1 MAKASPVFVTAG
13 SGNNE
18 PKDKSTH
25 ESIRPSRSIIFDT
38 SDEETD
44 TKKLARDH
52 LCVGYENKFDGPP
65 PDGGVKAW
73 TQALMAHFVVFNT
86 WGTINSFGIFQTFY
100 RDYLSRSASEIS
112 WIGSMQVFFLFV
124 VGVFTGR
131 LTDAGYFRA
140 VFASGSTLVVLGS
153 LTASFSNQYWQLF
166 LSQGLC
172 VGLGMGGLFCP
183 VIAVLSTYFSRRR
196 NLAIGVAISGSATG
210 GMIYPII
217 ARQLLPMIG
226 FSWTMRVMALIQ
238 LITLLIAN
246 FSMRSRIRPR
256 RSGSV
261 IEFSA
266 FTEKAYLLFTI
277 GMFFNFWGV
286 YFAFYYIGPFSRDR
300 LSFSYDSS
308 INILIVMNGVGA
320 IGRVIPGLLA
330 DLYLGPLN
338 VMIPAAAICTTLL
351 FCWIAIQ
358 SSTALY
364 TWAVFYGIFGA
375 TVQGLFP
382 AALSSLTTDLQK
394 AGTRMGMV
402 YTIVSFA
409 NLTGPP
415 LAGLL
420 IKAGEGRYVYAFI
433 FGGLCLALGTSFLVA
448 SRIAKGGWGLAKV

>member
-1 MAKASPVFVTAG
+1 MAKTSPVSVIVD
-13 SGNNE
+13 SGENE
-18 PKDKSTH
+18 TKDKSARQ
-25 ESIRPSRSIIFDT
+25 SLRPSQSIIFNI
-38 SDEETD
+38 SDEEID
-44 TKKLARDH
+44 NKKLATDH
-52 LCVGYENKFDGPP
+52 LCVGYENNFDGPP
-65 PDGGVKAW
+65 PDGGVRAW
-73 TQALMAHFVVFNT
+73 TQALMAHFVVINT

-100 RDYLSRSASEIS
+100 RDFLSRSASEIS

-153 LTASFSNQYWQLF
+153 LAASFSTQYWQLF

-172 VGLGMGGLFCP
+172 MGLGMGGLFCP
-183 VIAVLSTYFSRRR
+183 VMTVLSTYFSRRR

-210 GMIYPII
+210 GMIYPVI

-246 FSMRSRIRPR
+246 FSMQSRIRPR
-256 RSGSV
+256 RSGSL

-266 FTEKAYLLFTI
+266 FMEKPYLLFTI

-286 YFAFYYIGPFSRDR
+286 YFAFYYIGPFSGDR

-308 INILIVMNGVGA
+308 INILMIMNGVGA
-320 IGRVIPGLLA
+320 IGRVIPGFLA

-338 VMIPAAAICTTLL
+338 VVIPAAAICTILL
-351 FCWIAIQ
+351 LCWMAIQ

-364 TWAVFYGIFGA
+364 VWAVFYGIFGA

-420 IKAGEGRYVYAFI
+420 IKASG
-433 FGGLCLALGTSFLVA
+433 VA
-448 SRIAKGGWGLAKV
+448 SRIAKGGWGLVKV